1 MSEYHN
7 DKPIKGD
14 DISPDLLNRNRFAE
28 NLAEVLTLKSTDEC
42 LTVSLEGVWGY
53 GKTSTINLVK
63 NHLQRNSL
71 AQQVV
76 FEYNP
81 WLIGDA
87 DLLVQ
92 DFLRQL
98 ASSLHIHFST
108 DKGLEVA
115 NELLTY
121 SNLFG
126 VIKLIPGAE
135 PWASLVETVVSKVGT
150 ATEKISKLKELNVL
164 GKKQKISD
172 LLAKLNV
179 SIVVI
184 IDDIDRLTPKE
195 AFEVLR
201 LVKAV
206 ADFKGTAFVLAF
218 DPKYLHS
225 VLQSHAI
232 SNAEEY
238 LDKIVQLR
246 VPLPLIAETDLQ
258 KITQGELARLSE
270 DDLTKAFDDQGQLL
284 NIYHLYYRSLINSP
298 RDVKRFFNHLRFVER
313 QVRGQ
318 VAFSNLFGLSLLA
331 MKAPNI
337 YELLKER
344 PDYFVGRGF
353 ERSFTPE
360 SFSEKQKDKSSILN
374 NI

>member
-1 MSEYHN
+1 M
-7 DKPIKGD
+7 
-14 DISPDLLNRNRFAE
+14 
-28 NLAEVLTLKSTDEC
+28 
-42 LTVSLEGVWGY
+42 
-53 GKTSTINLVK
+53 
-63 NHLQRNSL
+63 
-71 AQQVV
+71 
-76 FEYNP
+76 
-81 WLIGDA
+81 
-87 DLLVQ
+87 
-92 DFLRQL
+92 
-98 ASSLHIHFST
+98 
-108 DKGLEVA
+108 
-115 NELLTY
+115 
-121 SNLFG
+121 
-126 VIKLIPGAE
+126 
-135 PWASLVETVVSKVGT
+135 SKVGT
-150 ATEKISKLKELNVL
+150 ATEKISKLKELDIL

-172 LLAKLNV
+172 LLAQLNV

-206 ADFKGTAFVLAF
+206 ADFKGTAFLLAF

-246 VPLPLIAETDLQ
+246 VPLPLIAEKDLQ
-258 KITQGELARLSE
+258 KITQGELGRLSQ
-270 DDLTKAFDDQGQLL
+270 DDLTQAFDDQGQLS

-337 YELLKER
+337 YELLKQR

-360 SFSEKQKDKSSILN
+360 SFSEKQKDKSKEVINAELEKISNPKISMLLSGCLKSCLIIREIALLMQRVWFQFIADFISHYTIKPRRGMSLIWRSRVSFVKALIEVNFCMKFLN
-374 NI
+374 ERRCNAFLN